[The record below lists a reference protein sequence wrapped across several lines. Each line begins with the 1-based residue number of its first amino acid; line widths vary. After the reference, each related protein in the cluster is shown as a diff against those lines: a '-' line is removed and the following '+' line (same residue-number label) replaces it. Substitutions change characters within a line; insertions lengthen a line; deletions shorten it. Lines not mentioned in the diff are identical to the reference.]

1 MSNTTQIAE
10 KDTAGADCTRINPI
24 RAPRARTR
32 RVLATLVLA
41 AAALTGCASVKP
53 WERDQLADP
62 LMQFP
67 ENGFDQGIREQH
79 LEYREGAVGGTL
91 GQSGGCGCG

>member
-1 MSNTTQIAE
+1 M
-10 KDTAGADCTRINPI
+10 RHL
-24 RAPRARTR
+24 R
-32 RVLATLVLA
+32 RVLVWIRVAT
-41 AAALTGCASVKP
+41 ALLIASSALGCASVAP

-67 ENGFDQGIREQH
+67 ESSFEQRILEQH

-91 GQSGGCGCG
+91 VPGGGCGCG